1 MSLYLVC
8 ILVRLNAP
16 SLLRRTLRHGDG
28 WEREA
33 AAGAA
38 GAAAVAAAAAGTPGG
53 DSGPGLAAENKIF
66 SKTEWLIYS
75 NSFPY

>member
-38 GAAAVAAAAAGTPGG
+38 GAAAVAAAAAGG

>member
-33 AAGAA
+33 AA